1 MSFLPGNTVCDP
13 LLAFGRRPPARGR
26 IPSMNRRLQVLVAGL
41 IGALVLAGCGL
52 GGGGGDDPVPLAAQ
66 PSASEPENIV
76 DPVLETEEPD
86 PEPTTA
92 SPKPSKS
99 KAKPKA
105 TPTQDPNNF
114 ELPPCAERDGKEV
127 SKAKA
132 KAALSAAAAKKYWP
146 TSAPKL
152 KVPADLV
159 YATAWH
165 ESGWTSN
172 YVNCD
177 GGRGLMQVMPDTE
190 AFINQR
196 FEQSYDST
204 DYRQNAV
211 LGANY
216 LAWLTK
222 AFGDSY
228 FKGNYDLSPRKCK
241 SHSSRCLLN
250 MVIAGY
256 NMGRGAVD
264 EAWAA
269 KELPN
274 TQYVDVT
281 RSLMKSCYCD
291 RY

>member
-1 MSFLPGNTVCDP
+1 
-13 LLAFGRRPPARGR
+13 
-26 IPSMNRRLQVLVAGL
+26 MNRRLLALVGLL
-41 IGALVLAGCGL
+41 IGLLVVSACGL
-52 GGGGGDDPVPLAAQ
+52 GGKDAAPLAAAPS
-66 PSASEPENIV
+66 PSASEPESIV
-76 DPVLETEEPD
+76 DPVLEPEEAGPD
-86 PEPTTA
+86 ETTPT
-92 SPKPSKS
+92 PKPSKS
-99 KAKPKA
+99 KPKAKP
-105 TPTQDPNNF
+105 TPTEDPNNF
-114 ELPPCAERDGKEV
+114 QLPACAERDGKEV

-132 KAALSAAAAKKYWP
+132 RNALTAAAARTYWP

-152 KVPADLV
+152 KVPRRLV
-159 YATAWH
+159 LVTAWH

-190 AFINQR
+190 SFINQR

-204 DYRQNAV
+204 DYQQNAV

-228 FKGNYDLSPRKCK
+228 FKGRYDLSPARCK
-241 SHSSRCLLN
+241 SHKSMCLLN

-256 NMGRGAVD
+256 NVGRGPVD
-264 EAWAA
+264 EAWAS
-269 KELPN
+269 KKLPN
-274 TQYVDVT
+274 VQYVDVV
-281 RSLMKSCYCD
+281 RSLMRSCYCD

>member
-1 MSFLPGNTVCDP
+1 
-13 LLAFGRRPPARGR
+13 
-26 IPSMNRRLQVLVAGL
+26 MNRRLLMLVTALAGL
-41 IGALVLAGCGL
+41 LVVAGCGF
-52 GGGGGDDPVPLAAQ
+52 GGKSGEPVTVAAQ
-66 PSASEPENIV
+66 PSASEPESIV
-76 DPVLETEEPD
+76 DPVIESAEPD

-92 SPKPSKS
+92 KPKPSKS
-99 KAKPKA
+99 KPKAKP
-105 TPTQDPNNF
+105 TRTEDPNNF
-114 ELPPCAERDGKEV
+114 QLPACADRDGKEV

-132 KAALSAAAAKKYWP
+132 KTALSAAAAKTYWP

-152 KVPADLV
+152 KVPRRLV
-159 YATAWH
+159 LVTAWH

-204 DYRQNAV
+204 DYKQNAV

-216 LAWLTK
+216 LAWLTR

-228 FKGNYDLSPRKCK
+228 FKGNYDLSAARCK
-241 SHSSRCLLN
+241 THKSMCLLN

-256 NMGRGAVD
+256 NVGRGPVD
-264 EAWAA
+264 EAWAS
-269 KELPN
+269 KQLPN
-274 TQYVDVT
+274 PQYVDVT
-281 RSLMKSCYCD
+281 RSLLKSCYCD

>member
-1 MSFLPGNTVCDP
+1 
-13 LLAFGRRPPARGR
+13 
-26 IPSMNRRLQVLVAGL
+26 MNRRLQVLVPAL
-41 IGALVLAGCGL
+41 VGALVLGGCGL
-52 GGGGGDDPVPLAAQ
+52 VGNNAKPVPVAAQ

-76 DPVLETEEPD
+76 DPVIEDEEPS
-86 PEPTTA
+86 PEPATA
-92 SPKPSKS
+92 KPKPKPTKK

-105 TPTQDPNNF
+105 TPTEDPNNF
-114 ELPPCAERDGKEV
+114 QLPACAERDGKEV

-132 KAALSAAAAKKYWP
+132 KAALKAAAAKKYWP
-146 TSAPKL
+146 TSAPGL
-152 KVPADLV
+152 KVPSRLV
-159 YATAWH
+159 LVTAWH

-190 AFINQR
+190 SFVNQR

-222 AFGDSY
+222 AFGDQY
-228 FKGNYDLSPRKCK
+228 FKGKYDLSTSKCK
-241 SHSSRCLLN
+241 SHSSMCLLN

-256 NMGRGAVD
+256 NTGRGAVD
-264 EAWAA
+264 EAWSS

-274 TQYVDVT
+274 QQYVDVT
-281 RSLMKSCYCD
+281 RSLMKSCFCD

>member
-1 MSFLPGNTVCDP
+1 
-13 LLAFGRRPPARGR
+13 
-26 IPSMNRRLQVLVAGL
+26 MNRRLLMLVA
-41 IGALVLAGCGL
+41 ALVGLLVVTGCG
-52 GGGGGDDPVPLAAQ
+52 GNGKKAPVPVAAQ
-66 PSASEPENIV
+66 SASAEPENIV
-76 DPVLETEEPD
+76 DPVLEDEEPA

-92 SPKPSKS
+92 RPKLSKTKT
-99 KAKPKA
+99 KAKTKPKA
-105 TPTQDPNNF
+105 TPTEDPNNF
-114 ELPPCAERDGKEV
+114 QLPACAERDGKEV
-127 SKAKA
+127 PKAKVK
-132 KAALSAAAAKKYWP
+132 KALTAAAAKTYWP
-146 TSAPKL
+146 GSAPKL
-152 KVPADLV
+152 KVPSRLV
-159 YATAWH
+159 LATAWH

-196 FEQSYDST
+196 FEQSYSSR

-222 AFGDSY
+222 AFGDAY
-228 FKGNYDLSPRKCK
+228 FKGNYDLSPKKCQ
-241 SHSSRCLLN
+241 SHSSMCLLN

-256 NMGRGAVD
+256 NMGRGPVD
-264 EAWAA
+264 ESWAA

-274 TQYVDVT
+274 EQYVDVT